1 LKSIA
6 ILLATLTTFL
16 APMKGLIMMVLFVV
30 TDTILEY
37 TYQLNLMVYQHLNH
51 TNYSMVIKTFFY
63 LQTML
68 MGFLLI
74 NIFWGT
80 WYIILAAKTMTTL

>member
-6 ILLATLTTFL
+6 LLATLTTFSTYEGL
-16 APMKGLIMMVLFVV
+16 LIMMVLFVV

-68 MGFLLI
+68 MGFLVDKHILGYFGI
-74 NIFWGT
+74 SFW
-80 WYIILAAKTMTTL
+80 LLKL

>member
-1 LKSIA
+1 
-6 ILLATLTTFL
+6 
-16 APMKGLIMMVLFVV
+16 MMVLFVV
-30 TDTILEY
+30 TDTIFEY

-51 TNYSMVIKTFFY
+51 TNYSMWLLKHFY

-74 NIFWGT
+74 NIFF
-80 WYIILAAKTMTTL
+80 

>member
-1 LKSIA
+1 
-6 ILLATLTTFL
+6 
-16 APMKGLIMMVLFVV
+16 MMVLFVV

-51 TNYSMVIKTFFY
+51 TNYSMFIKTFFY

-68 MGFLLI
+68 MGFVDKH
-74 NIFWGT
+74 IFGVHF
-80 WYIILAAKTMTTL
+80 WYIILAAKTMTHFGFT